1 MKDRQKLISTIIIA
15 LAIIVA
21 SLILA
26 DAIRYFGEAINAG
39 LIGLGV

>member
-1 MKDRQKLISTIIIA
+1 MKDWQKLFGTIIIA

-26 DAIRYFGEAINAG
+26 DAIRYLGEAINAG